1 MMKQPQVR
9 AVYAYDL
16 AQMTVWIGHLQW
28 HNRHGMPL
36 EERPILRPM
45 TNFEL
50 KDAVLTVEGSSVS
63 EPTWPEA
70 EFIVSNPPFL
80 GVRKLRGALGAGY
93 VEGLFK
99 LWHDRVPSESDYCCY
114 WFEKSRAHVAAEKSR
129 RVGLLA
135 TQGIRAGTNRKVLGR
150 IKKSGDIFFAV
161 SDQEWILD
169 GATVHVSMVGFD
181 DGSQAEVLP
190 TQKARSPM
198 VCLAEHPAG

>member
-114 WFEKSRAHVAAEKSR
+114 WFEKSRAHVAAGKSR

-150 IKKSGDIFFAV
+150 IKKSWGYLLRGKRSGMDLGRGHRPR
-161 SDQEWILD
+161 LD
-169 GATVHVSMVGFD
+169 GGLRRRITGGSPPDAKGTVP
-181 DGSQAEVLP
+181 DGVP
-190 TQKARSPM
+190 
-198 VCLAEHPAG
+198 G